1 MVGCRVADPDE
12 LSVTGIRS
20 RDDLGR
26 RLRLIARIAGACHA
40 ACASEEGEAS
50 SALGPRH
57 LTIAQIMLLV
67 VLWALG
73 AAAWRLAWW
82 LAW

>member
-1 MVGCRVADPDE
+1 M
-12 LSVTGIRS
+12 TGIRS

-26 RLRLIARIAGACHA
+26 RLRLIARIAVACYA
-40 ACASEEGEAS
+40 ASASEERKASSAEERKAS

-57 LTIAQIMLLV
+57 LTIGQLMLLV

-73 AAAWRLAWW
+73 AAAWRLAW
-82 LAW
+82 